1 VGAAQWQRVKDLF
14 TSALE
19 RAAGEREAFLEE
31 RAPAIRSLQGEVEAL
46 LWSGISFCKGHGDRC
61 HR

>member
-1 VGAAQWQRVKDLF
+1 VGAAQWHWVKDLF

-31 RAPAIRSLQGEVEAL
+31 ACA
-46 LWSGISFCKGHGDRC
+46 GDKITAGGG
-61 HR
+61 